1 MRTPITA
8 NTNSTTG
15 LRDFD
20 TIPVS
25 TQTIVATSNLVMD
38 IDRIFQSIEIREPIL
53 VVYYQDRI
61 RGDPPQP
68 KKKTTT
74 GTPKYFRNALN
85 VMVRTE
91 DHKNINFKVSKNGKL
106 QFTGCKHY
114 HHAVSAFR
122 VLFCAIMESC
132 PDALR
137 RTGDTAV
144 PGYTLVS
151 PSLPIELCFYTVMTN
166 IDFDIGFLINRQNL
180 DDLINQETP
189 LGSNSLLETSFG
201 YTGVNI
207 KIPITETGDVPVPR
221 LRIRGYDAATRTV
234 ISDIDTVLMPPYI
247 TEKKKTRYNTFLVFY
262 SGVIIMSGPNP
273 DAMRDVFY
281 RFVRVLSEWRT
292 RIEET
297 Y

>member
-1 MRTPITA
+1 MRTPVTA
-8 NTNSTTG
+8 RPHSEG
-15 LRDFD
+15 HLDFD

-38 IDRIFQSIEIREPIL
+38 IDRIFQSIEIRDPIL
-53 VVYYQDRI
+53 VMYYQDRI
-61 RGDPPQP
+61 RGNPPQP
-68 KKKTTT
+68 KKKTT

-85 VMVRTE
+85 VLVRTE
-91 DHKNINFKVSKNGKL
+91 DLGNKNINFKVSKNGKL
-106 QFTGCKHY
+106 QFTGCKHH

-122 VLFCAIMESC
+122 VLFCAIMDSC

-137 RTGDTAV
+137 RV
-144 PGYTLVS
+144 SEIPGETLDF
-151 PSLPIELCFYTVMTN
+151 PSSSIEMRFYTVMTN

-180 DDLINQETP
+180 DDLVNQENP

-207 KIPITETGDVPVPR
+207 KVPITETGDVPVPR
-221 LRIRGYDAATRTV
+221 LRIHGYDAATRTV

-247 TEKKKTRYNTFLVFY
+247 TGKKKTRYNTFLVFY

-281 RFVRVLSEWRT
+281 RFVRVLNEWKT